1 MVPSGAPGPSSGQRL
16 RGPTPR
22 CTCCGDPTDEGRRWA
37 AVGYPDSGPSTG
49 HSGYSGIAPAQR
61 PEDPELHACR

>member
-1 MVPSGAPGPSSGQRL
+1 V
-16 RGPTPR
+16 
-22 CTCCGDPTDEGRRWA
+22 A